1 MLTRACLASLLMVC
15 ALSVARADDAISSD
29 DRAELERLRA
39 ENAELRAELRLED
52 EKEVCTNRAR

>member
-1 MLTRACLASLLMVC
+1 MLTASVCASLLMVC